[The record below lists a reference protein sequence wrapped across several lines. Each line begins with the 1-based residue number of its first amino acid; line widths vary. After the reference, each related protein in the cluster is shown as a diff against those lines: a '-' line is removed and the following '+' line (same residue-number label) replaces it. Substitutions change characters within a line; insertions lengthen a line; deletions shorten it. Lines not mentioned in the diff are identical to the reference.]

1 MHNEMSMGVCA
12 GLQLTIPK
20 QGCKVGGG
28 RTEAVQIFLHHCERR
43 ATKSS
48 FHSSVVLETVRTVS
62 SVRIS
67 CMADIGKKPGMT
79 S

>member
-1 MHNEMSMGVCA
+1 MGVCA
-12 GLQLTIPK
+12 GLESTIPK

-28 RTEAVQIFLHHCERR
+28 QTEAVQIFFYHCEGR

-48 FHSSVVLETVRTVS
+48 FYSSVVLETVRAVS
-62 SVRIS
+62 SVRKS
-67 CMADIGKKPGMT
+67 CMADIGKNPGMT